1 MLEITP
7 LIKNFVKF
15 ATLGVTTEIIFTAVV
30 ATLQSLQKQEKINWS
45 LMGFSYIWMI
55 PIYGSAAFLAPLILP
70 HLEPFNMFIRMLI
83 YGITILMVEYI
94 TGYIIRAITG
104 RCPWHYESKWAIHN
118 LIRLDFL
125 PLWMFFGLVI
135 EFFYLYF

>member
-7 LIKNFVKF
+7 VIKNFVKF
-15 ATLGVTTEIIFTAVV
+15 ATLGVTTEIVFTASV
-30 ATLQSLQKQEKINWS
+30 AAIHSIKKDEKINWS

-55 PIYGSAAFLAPLILP
+55 PIYGSAAFLAPLLLP
-70 HLEPFNMFIRMLI
+70 HLEAFSLPLRMLI
-83 YGITILMVEYI
+83 YGITILIVEYI
-94 TGYIIRAITG
+94 TGFVIRAITG
-104 RCPWHYESKWAIHN
+104 RCPWHYESKWSVHN

-125 PLWMFFGLVI
+125 PLWMLFGLVI